1 MKWARLVKA
10 STMITRHFYKQDEVL
25 AALVFCICTNRPHEA
40 VFWAQEL
47 IDSNL
52 ILECFQTLVIS
63 WTKLKSIGGLA
74 WFTSAMALWD
84 SGELDEEKV
93 ILLTYQLA
101 CCFVRDVSP
110 LVLLVLS
117 LKKYPKVPER
127 LRTKAVGWEAL
138 FRAAVAER
146 KVAFAWLLL
155 RIEWMDHP
163 ETVWDLLESLSPQ
176 IKVLRAAEKVEF
188 LEGMEWVL
196 RAIAV
201 ASLFPHPTSTLREV
215 VAPDIEKSRREWAA
229 AMGEKVRR
237 DYAIPRDCLYGIT
250 ERGRMLNT
258 ESTVNELGD
267 LLEQMEIAPY
277 WSEALGGRA
286 FVDLSIEEQLEF
298 TELYFPDG
306 HPVTWLAAE
315 KEKSHGYGVLRPD
328 EEIETVK
335 YWRIWIRREKSLLI
349 WKGVD
354 QIYAELE
361 GKKDPLDY
369 RELYAE
375 ALPSWREEMDGW
387 CLEPAKKVLVSQ
399 A

>member
-1 MKWARLVKA
+1 MKCARLVKA

-52 ILECFQTLVIS
+52 ILECFQTLVVS

-74 WFTSAMALWD
+74 WFTSAMASWD

-101 CCFVRDVSP
+101 CCFVRDASP

-117 LKKYPKVPER
+117 LKKYHKVPER

-163 ETVWDLLESLSPQ
+163 EAVWDLLESLSPQ
-176 IKVLRAAEKVEF
+176 VKVLRAAEKVEF

-229 AMGEKVRR
+229 AMGGKVRR

-250 ERGRMLNT
+250 ERGRMVNT
-258 ESTVNELGD
+258 ESSVNELGD

-306 HPVTWLAAE
+306 HPVTWLTAE
-315 KEKSHGYGVLRPD
+315 KEKSHGYGALRPG

-335 YWRIWIRREKSLLI
+335 YWRTWIRREKSLLI

-354 QIYAELE
+354 QIYAGLE
-361 GKKDPLDY
+361 GKKGPLNY
-369 RELYAE
+369 GELYAE
-375 ALPSWREEMDGW
+375 ALPSWREEMSTW

>member
-1 MKWARLVKA
+1 
-10 STMITRHFYKQDEVL
+10 MITRHFYKQDEVL
-25 AALVFCICTNRPHEA
+25 AALVFCICTNRPREA

-52 ILECFQTLVIS
+52 ILECFQTLVVS

-74 WFTSAMALWD
+74 WFTSAKASWD

-101 CCFVRDVSP
+101 CCSIRDATP
-110 LVLLVLS
+110 LALLVLS
-117 LKKYPKVPER
+117 LNKYPKVPER
-127 LRTKAVGWEAL
+127 LRTRAVGWEAL

-146 KVAFAWLLL
+146 KVLFAWLLL

-163 ETVWDLLESLSPQ
+163 EAVWDLLESLNPQ
-176 IKVLRAAEKVEF
+176 VKVLRTAEQVDF

-196 RAIAV
+196 RATAV
-201 ASLFPHPTSTLREV
+201 ASLFRHSVSSLRDA

-229 AMGEKVRR
+229 AMGGKVRR
-237 DYAIPRDCLYGIT
+237 EYAIPRDCLYGIT
-250 ERGRMLNT
+250 ERGRMVNT
-258 ESTVNELGD
+258 ETTVDELGD

-286 FVDLSIEEQLEF
+286 FVDLSIQEQIEF

-306 HPVTWLAAE
+306 HPVTWLIAE

-328 EEIETVK
+328 EEIESVK
-335 YWRIWIRREKSLLI
+335 YWRTWIRREKALLI
-349 WKGVD
+349 WNGVE
-354 QIYAELE
+354 QIYKELE
-361 GKKDPLDY
+361 GKKGPLNYGD
-369 RELYAE
+369 LYAE
-375 ALPSWREEMDGW
+375 VLPLWRLEISTW
-387 CLEPAKKVLVSQ
+387 CFEPAKKLLVV
-399 A
+399 